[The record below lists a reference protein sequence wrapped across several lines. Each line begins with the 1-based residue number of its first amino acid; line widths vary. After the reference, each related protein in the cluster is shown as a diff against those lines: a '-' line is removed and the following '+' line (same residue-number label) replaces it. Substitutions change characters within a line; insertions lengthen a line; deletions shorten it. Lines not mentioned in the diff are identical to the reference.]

1 MLTNRFVVFHV
12 KLAFACVLAAG
23 SVASAQMTLTP
34 QGTARNFTLST
45 FATGFASSGGIGPI
59 PIDFQNDGS
68 ILVGTYVDNR
78 IYRFTN
84 TDNQTVASTPFLT
97 GYPNAELAHG
107 IAHWGDRLFVS
118 HYNSQTIDEL
128 NPDGSVNHTVAG
140 GLGNA
145 RALLANPA
153 NGHLFTSTVQGVRD
167 VNPNTGIFTTLTT
180 QELDGITISPDGSTL
195 YGAAIS
201 GGAFGHLLGYNTTTG
216 AVVFDSG
223 FVPGG
228 LDGTALG
235 FGQRTGFI
243 YGNLNNG
250 NVVEINL
257 STLEQVTIATG
268 GSRGDFV
275 SSDPSGSGDLLL
287 TQTDRIIRLSGIP
300 TPGAAALLGV
310 AGLFASRRRRSS
322 GVVA

>member
-1 MLTNRFVVFHV
+1 MLRTLMA
-12 KLAFACVLAAG
+12 LATLCAAG
-23 SVASAQMTLTP
+23 TAAQAQLSLTP
-34 QGTARNFTLST
+34 AGVSRNFAIST
-45 FATGFASSGGIGPI
+45 FASGFASSSGIGPI
-59 PIDFQNDGS
+59 PIDFQPDGS
-68 ILVGTYVDNR
+68 VLVGTYTDNR
-78 IYRFTN
+78 IYRFNN
-84 TDNQTVASTPFLT
+84 TDNQTVAGTPFLS
-97 GYPNAELAHG
+97 GYPSSELAHG

-128 NPDGSVNHTVAG
+128 NADGSVNHNVAS

-180 QELDGITISPDGSTL
+180 QELDGITISSDGSVL

-201 GGAFGHLLGYNTTTG
+201 GGLNGHLVGYNTTTG

-223 FVPGG
+223 FVGGG
-228 LDGTALG
+228 LDGIAIGYGLRAG
-235 FGQRTGFI
+235 YI
-243 YGNLNNG
+243 YGNSNNG
-250 NVVEINL
+250 TVVEINL
-257 STLEQVTIATG
+257 ATLAQVTIASG

-300 TPGAAALLGV
+300 TPGTAALLGL
-310 AGLFASRRRRSS
+310 AGLVATRRRR
-322 GVVA
+322 A